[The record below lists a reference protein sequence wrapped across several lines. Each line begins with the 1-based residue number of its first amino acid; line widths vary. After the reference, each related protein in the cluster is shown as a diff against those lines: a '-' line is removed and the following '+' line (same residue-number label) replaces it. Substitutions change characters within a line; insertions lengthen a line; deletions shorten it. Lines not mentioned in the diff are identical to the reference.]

1 MREAT
6 TKKMVVRTEADLR
19 KPLTKKML
27 AEIAALKAMPDSE
40 INTID
45 IPELPPGWRKT
56 ARPFHEIF
64 KPRKEAISLRID
76 ADILAWLKAGGDG
89 WQTRINGI
97 LRERMQKR

>member
-1 MREAT
+1 MSERS
-6 TKKMVVRTEADLR
+6 TKKIVVYTEADLR
-19 KPLTKKML
+19 KPLTKKQL
-27 AEIAALKAMPDSE
+27 AALDALAKMPDSE
-40 INTID
+40 INLID
-45 IPELPPGWRKT
+45 IPGLPPGWRKN

-76 ADILAWLKAGGDG
+76 ADILEWLKSGGEG

>member
-1 MREAT
+1 
-6 TKKMVVRTEADLR
+6 MVVRTEADVR
-19 KPLTKKML
+19 KPLTKKQLAML
-27 AEIAALKAMPDSE
+27 DALAKMPDSE
-40 INTID
+40 INLVD

-76 ADILAWLKAGGDG
+76 VDILEWLKAGGEG

-97 LRERMQKR
+97 LREQMQKR